1 MHSSAAV
8 AGRALIMLAC
18 VVGIPAVALWG
29 SSWSDLVK
37 RVQDFRWPA
46 ILGLAS
52 ASTPTDSHISSNDS
66 PNLSISAPPSTK
78 SAAVAD
84 SSTSKPSESP
94 SPLGPMPTDMAALR
108 QAAPAL
114 SPVMPVGFQASGEQ
128 GLTAVPLAGDA
139 NAAGLS
145 DLGADPFHSIQ
156 DRLRQLGATYYL
168 LESWGNDQQTY
179 RFYCKTAVGGSTQFT
194 RCFEATDADPL
205 QAMVKVLR
213 QVEGQRTGNEDLGA
227 KN

>member
-29 SSWSDLVK
+29 TSWSDLVK
-37 RVQDFRWPA
+37 RVQDFHWPA
-46 ILGLAS
+46 VLGLAS
-52 ASTPTDSHISSNDS
+52 ASTPTDSHVSSGEALH
-66 PNLSISAPPSTK
+66 LSISGPSAK
-78 SAAVAD
+78 PAAVGDVAPL
-84 SSTSKPSESP
+84 SQSESP
-94 SPLGPMPTDMAALR
+94 NPLGPMPTNMAALP
-108 QAAPAL
+108 QAAPGL
-114 SPVMPVGFQASGEQ
+114 SPVMPVGFQASGEPGQ
-128 GLTAVPLAGDA
+128 TAAPLAGDA

-145 DLGADPFHSIQ
+145 DLGADPFHGIQ

-179 RFYCKTAVGGSTQFT
+179 RFYCKMAVGGSAEFT
-194 RCFEATDADPL
+194 RCFEATDVDPL
-205 QAMVKVLR
+205 QAMIKVLR
-213 QVEGQRTGNEDLGA
+213 QVEGRRTGNEDLGA